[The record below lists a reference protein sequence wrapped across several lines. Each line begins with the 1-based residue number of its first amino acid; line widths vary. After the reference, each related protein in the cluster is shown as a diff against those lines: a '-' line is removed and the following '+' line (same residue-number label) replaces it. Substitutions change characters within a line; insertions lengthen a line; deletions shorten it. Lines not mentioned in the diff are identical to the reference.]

1 MYTLFID
8 SHYKEILLVL
18 YKDNELLDKILL
30 TDFKSTSVET
40 MPALTRILEKNNLKP
55 EDLNK
60 IAVCVGPGSFTGT
73 RIGVTIA
80 KTMAYSI
87 KIPIVSILSI
97 DMIGLNLNSK
107 LYVAVLENNGAFV
120 ALYDNKVIGEINY
133 MKNDEYEEF
142 KKNNTVIEDI
152 EMDYN
157 KLIEF
162 INNKQE
168 ENVHDVN
175 PIYVKTIEALKW

>member
-175 PIYVKTIEALKW
+175 PIYVKTIEALK

>member
-8 SHYKEILLVL
+8 THYKDILLVL
-18 YKDNELLDKILL
+18 YKDNDLLDKTIL

-40 MPALTRILEKNNLKP
+40 MPSLVSLLEKNNLEPK
-55 EDLNK
+55 DLNK

-87 KIPIVSILSI
+87 RIPIVSILSVG
-97 DMIGLNLNSK
+97 MIGLNLNSK
-107 LYVAVLENNGAFV
+107 SYVAVLENNGAFV

-152 EMDYN
+152 DMDYN
-157 KLIEF
+157 RLINF
-162 INNKQE
+162 INNKKE

-175 PIYVKTIEALKW
+175 PIYVKTIEALK